1 MALPH
6 SMAGPHD
13 KSAHPDR
20 TYCSKQN
27 EEAAITQLLR
37 MQPDQIR
44 FTWHHV
50 NKIEYSSQGFV
61 PFLHKAEEEPI
72 NVERGP
78 TNSKH

>member
-1 MALPH
+1 MLRVEVFYKVAPKMALPH

-44 FTWHHV
+44 FYLTPR
-50 NKIEYSSQGFV
+50 E
-61 PFLHKAEEEPI
+61 
-72 NVERGP
+72 
-78 TNSKH
+78 